1 MELKL
6 KLWGGCKMTKIKEI
20 PTEIREIFE
29 LVLEAQDWVDNYDNS
44 EAMYWLEKA
53 SDKIID
59 FLKGD

>member
-1 MELKL
+1 
-6 KLWGGCKMTKIKEI
+6 MTKIKEI
-20 PTEIREIFE
+20 PKEIREIFD